1 MSDSLRSTTK
11 AFHRPRRT
19 ALVVFALVKNT
30 IHRVGR
36 VLGATTTFARVAE
49 VPFAT
54 ASHVLRAALALA
66 LLAMAIQV
74 AWIARHLSSPARP
87 GSPARLAVG
96 GTVRFL
102 NGTTEDGERTQ
113 IRLAS
118 SQGGATIVYA
128 FHPECRLGDAVAP
141 EWAKRFGA
149 PVGSGMRRIA
159 VSRARPA
166 AAAAYGKGAGWQV
179 EVISVAQ
186 LEPTAQGRLLASR
199 TPWVFVFD
207 SSGVLRYD
215 GHGDDLG
222 GAERALRALPQRH
235 SSHLGQ

>member
-11 AFHRPRRT
+11 AIHRPRRT

-30 IHRVGR
+30 IHRVDR
-36 VLGATTTFARVAE
+36 VLGATTTFARVAG

-66 LLAMAIQV
+66 IQV
-74 AWIARHLSSPARP
+74 AWIARHSSPPART
-87 GSPARLAVG
+87 GSPSRLAIG
-96 GTVRFL
+96 DTVRFL

-118 SQGGATIVYA
+118 SQGGATVVYV

-149 PVGSGMRRIA
+149 PVGLGNAKDRGQPSSPRGSRGLRQRR
-159 VSRARPA
+159 RM
-166 AAAAYGKGAGWQV
+166 
-179 EVISVAQ
+179 
-186 LEPTAQGRLLASR
+186 ASR
-199 TPWVFVFD
+199 GDQRGAAGADGPG
-207 SSGVLRYD
+207 SPPGVQD
-215 GHGDDLG
+215 ALG
-222 GAERALRALPQRH
+222 VRVRLERRLALRWPRRRPRRCRTGLTRPPATTLIP
-235 SSHLGQ
+235 LGAVK